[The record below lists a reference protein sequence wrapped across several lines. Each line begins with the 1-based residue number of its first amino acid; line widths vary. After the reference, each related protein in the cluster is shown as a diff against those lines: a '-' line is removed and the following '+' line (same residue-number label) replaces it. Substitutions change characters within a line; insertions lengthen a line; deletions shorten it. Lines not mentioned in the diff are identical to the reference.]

1 MAVGFIGTG
10 SMGSMLVESLIE
22 AQAVEQHDIVVI
34 NRTVTKSTALKDAF
48 PKIKIAYTLK
58 ELVKRCNWLFICVKP
73 KDMPNLFKELAPIV
87 DTNQL
92 AISITSPVSNADLD
106 AALPCKSCRAIPS
119 ILNRAH
125 SGSTLLSFGE
135 KCGPKD
141 QDNITQFISSIS
153 KPLHI
158 EEQITRVSSDIV
170 SCGPAFF
177 SYLAQRF
184 IEGAVNQTDITEEE
198 ATELTTSMLIG
209 LGKLL
214 EQEHYTLPTLQ
225 KRVCVP
231 GGITGVGIDVLEQM
245 VGSGFD
251 ELFKQTHKKYLD
263 EKEKLTVEFSY
274 K

>member
-1 MAVGFIGTG
+1 MAIGFIGTG
-10 SMGSMLVESLIE
+10 SMGSMLVESLID
-22 AQAVEQHDIVVI
+22 AQAVEQNDIVVI
-34 NRTVTKSTALKDAF
+34 NRSVAKSEALKNIF
-48 PKIKIAYTLK
+48 PKVTIAFTLE
-58 ELVKRCNWLFICVKP
+58 ELVKKCTWLFICVKP
-73 KDMPNLFKELAPIV
+73 KDMPNLFKELAPLV
-87 DTNQL
+87 DTDQL
-92 AISITSPVSNADLD
+92 AISITSPVSIADLD
-106 AALPCKSCRAIPS
+106 SALPCKSCRAIPS

-125 SGSTLLSFGE
+125 SGSMLLSFGE
-135 KCGPKD
+135 KCSPKD
-141 QDNITQFISSIS
+141 RESLTQLISSIS
-153 KPLHI
+153 KPIHI

-184 IEGAVNQTDITEEE
+184 IEGAVSQTAITEEE

-231 GGITGVGIDVLEQM
+231 GGITGVGIEVLEQM
-245 VGSGFD
+245 VGSGFN
-251 ELFKQTHKKYLD
+251 ELFKQTQKKYLD